1 LHQPI
6 ITVMTAVVCLAGK
19 HCLVSPALQH
29 VAVDLVAEH
38 GLAPERGP
46 MRSLQTHHHLCP
58 LPVGGALV
66 KLALVVDA
74 LRVKS
79 DIVEKPA
86 ELPRQRALAC
96 PMWTVLLAPH

>member
-1 LHQPI
+1 MQQQI
-6 ITVMTAVVCLAGK
+6 ISYDCVVCLAGK
-19 HCLVSPALQH
+19 CCLFSPALQH

-38 GLAPERGP
+38 GLALERGP
-46 MRSLQTHHHLCP
+46 MRSLQRHLHLRQ

-86 ELPRQRALAC
+86 ELPQCALAC